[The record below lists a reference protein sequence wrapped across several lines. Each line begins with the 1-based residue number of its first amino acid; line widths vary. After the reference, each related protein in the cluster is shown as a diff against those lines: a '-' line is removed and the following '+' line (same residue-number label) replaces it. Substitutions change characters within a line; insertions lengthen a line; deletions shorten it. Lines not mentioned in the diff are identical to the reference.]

1 MDSAT
6 PPGPSAP
13 TASPDLIVIGAGLG
27 GLCAAA
33 IAARHGLA
41 VQVLEAHSVAGGA
54 AHGFSRRGFQ
64 FESGPSLW
72 SGLGRW
78 PSTNPLT
85 QVLKAVG
92 ETLPVVSYHHWDLL
106 LPEGR
111 LRVGVGMEP
120 FLGVLRELRGAAVA
134 EEWRRFLLA
143 IEPLCRSVRSLP
155 LLALRP
161 GLGNAVTLGGG
172 IGLEL
177 LARAPQLA
185 ALGGSFGPIAR
196 RHLRDPFLLHW
207 VEMLCFLISGLGLDQ
222 TSAAAMATLFGEWF
236 EPEACLDYPLGG
248 SAAVAA
254 ALVRG
259 IERHGGS
266 VRTNAPVER
275 ILVEG
280 GRAVGVRLAP
290 GAGGHILRASRGVI
304 SSTSPW
310 DTLQL
315 LEGVALPQRWRQRQ
329 GSTPACASFLHW
341 HLALRDDDAALADL
355 PVHTV
360 WVGDW
365 ERGIGAERNMVVLS
379 MPSRLDPSLAPAG
392 HQVLHGYTPANEP
405 WDLWQHLERGTPTY
419 EALKRERCGL
429 FHQVFD
435 QLQGDWRQRVVL
447 ELQGTPLSH
456 RHWLRVHQGSYG
468 PAWPADRGPFPGG
481 STPIE
486 GLVLCGAGVFPG
498 IGVPP
503 VAVSGAMAA
512 HRFVPAAAQ
521 RQLLEELGLVG

>member
-1 MDSAT
+1 MSAEAT
-6 PPGPSAP
+6 SGGRPGD
-13 TASPDLIVIGAGLG
+13 PDLIVIGAGLG

-41 VQVLEAHSVAGGA
+41 VLVLEAHNVPGGA

-85 QVLKAVG
+85 QVLRAVG
-92 ETLPVVSYHHWDLL
+92 ESVPVVPYHHWDLL

-120 FLGVLRELRGAAVA
+120 FLEVLRQLRGPAVA
-134 EEWRRFLLA
+134 DEWHGFLIA
-143 IEPLCRSVRSLP
+143 IEPLCRAARSLP

-161 GLGNAVTLGGG
+161 GLGSVLTLGGG
-172 IGLEL
+172 AGLGL
-177 LARAPQLA
+177 LGRAPQLA
-185 ALGGSFGPIAR
+185 ALGGAFGPLAR

-207 VEMLCFLISGLGLDQ
+207 VELLCFLISGLEMDH

-236 EPEACLDYPLGG
+236 EPDACLDYPLGG

-259 IERHGGS
+259 IERHGGT
-266 VRTNAPVER
+266 VRTKAPVER

-280 GRAVGVRLAP
+280 GRAVGVLLTP
-290 GAGGHILRASRGVI
+290 EAGGAILRARRGVI
-304 SSTSPW
+304 CSASPW
-310 DTLQL
+310 DTLDL
-315 LEGVALPQRWRQRQ
+315 LSPELVPDRWRAGQAA
-329 GSTPACASFLHW
+329 TPACASFLHW
-341 HLALRDDDAALADL
+341 HLGLRGGEELADL
-355 PVHTV
+355 PVHSV

-365 ERGIGAERNMVVLS
+365 QRGIGAERNMVVLS

-392 HQVLHGYTPANEP
+392 HQLLHGYTPANEP
-405 WDLWQHLERGTPTY
+405 WQIWKDLERGTPAY
-419 EALKRERCGL
+419 EALKRERCSV
-429 FHQVFD
+429 FHHVFE
-435 QLQGDWRQRVVL
+435 QLLPDWREQVVL

-503 VAVSGAMAA
+503 VAISGAQAA
-512 HRFVPAAAQ
+512 HRFVSARAQ
-521 RQLLEELGLVG
+521 RRLLQELELVGG